1 MSSLNDFRPKANQIA
16 FTNTETLK
24 AGNVQKAI
32 ELLQEQ
38 IQNSGNGEGE
48 LSGVLREISNAW
60 NFVKFNAISNFLLT
74 VGTWIE
80 EYGDM
85 FIEAYET
92 VFKDIEDSCDLLG
105 VEYTPYTPPYYLELD
120 YFLEYNDIIL
130 IEFSSALEYLADRF
144 DVEIDDS
151 EFYEKRL
158 IGGKFF
164 IIFDDQISDLILP
177 KLENESTY
185 IDYGEIVQDYVF
197 FPVYYKNSTYYYL
210 EEYINSKFP

>member
-16 FTNTETLK
+16 FTSTETIK

-32 ELLQEQ
+32 EILQEQ

-48 LSGVLREISNAW
+48 LSGVLREISDAW
-60 NFVKFNAISNFLLT
+60 NFVKFETISNFLLT
-74 VGTWIE
+74 VGTMVE
-80 EYGDM
+80 EYEDLL
-85 FIEAYET
+85 IPAYET
-92 VFKDIEDSCDLLG
+92 VFRDIEDCCDLLG
-105 VEYTPYTPPYYLELD
+105 VEYTPYEITDYLSLD

-164 IIFDDQISDLILP
+164 IIFDDPISDLTLP

-185 IDYGEIVQDYVF
+185 MDYGELVQDYVF
-197 FPVYYKNSTYYYL
+197 FPIYYKNSTYYYL